1 VVAWRLTGVYEGGYA
16 RRRMTQAIKTDSHLQ
31 VLGAVQEIGEAF
43 ASSLQLQP
51 VLERIV
57 YAAMQLAEGDAGSV
71 MLLTDDGEWLVV
83 KAAIGP
89 RADIILGERQPANAS
104 IAGQALFHKQPILLK
119 GRAEGRGGPRSAHP
133 REIGRSLVVPLVVTG
148 KLLGV
153 LNINTQAAH
162 RELPGDVIELLRT
175 LANQAAIM
183 IENARLYEDLRQME
197 QRLERF
203 VDRFLR
209 QAEQRR
215 DPIDL
220 TETKLQ
226 EMIARAVQE
235 STLANAPT
243 PVEEPDPLLQR
254 LTQREREVL
263 THIVQ
268 GLTNKE
274 IAAQLFLSPD
284 TVKNHV
290 VHIMEKLGAQDRT
303 QAAVFAIRSGLVK

>member
-1 VVAWRLTGVYEGGYA
+1 MIEDGRTEPHV
-16 RRRMTQAIKTDSHLQ
+16 Q
-31 VLGAVQEIGEAF
+31 VLQAVQDIGEAF
-43 ASSLQLQP
+43 ASTLQLQP
-51 VLERIV
+51 VLERLI
-57 YAAMQLAEGDAGSV
+57 YAAMQLAEGDSGSI

-89 RADIILGERQPANAS
+89 RSEIILGQRQPANAS
-104 IAGQALFHKQPILLK
+104 IAGQSLLHNQPILLK
-119 GRAEGRGGPRSAHP
+119 GRADGAGGPVSAHP
-133 REIGRSLVVPLVVTG
+133 RHIDRSVVVRLAVTDRPR
-148 KLLGV
+148 GV
-153 LNINTQAAH
+153 LSVNTQSE
-162 RELPGDVIELLRT
+162 RKELSSEMVQLLRI

-183 IENARLYEDLRQME
+183 IEHARLYEDLQQKE

-215 DPIDL
+215 AVDL

-226 EMIARAVQE
+226 EIIFRAIQE
-235 STLANAPT
+235 SPLAAPR
-243 PVEEPDPLLQR
+243 PQVEEPSPMLQR
-254 LTQREREVL
+254 LTQREQEVL
-263 THIVQ
+263 SHIVQ

-274 IAAQLFLSPD
+274 IATRLFLSPD

-303 QAAVFAIRSGLVK
+303 QAAVFAIRNGLIK

>member
-1 VVAWRLTGVYEGGYA
+1 MA
-16 RRRMTQAIKTDSHLQ
+16 RATKTDSHLQ

-51 VLERIV
+51 VLERII

-71 MLLTDDGEWLVV
+71 MLLTDDAEWLVV

-89 RADIILGERQPANAS
+89 RADIILGQRQPASAS
-104 IAGQALFHKQPILLK
+104 IAGEALLRKQPILLK
-119 GRAEGRGGPRSAHP
+119 GRAEGRGGPASAHP

-153 LNINTQAAH
+153 LNINTQAEH
-162 RELPGDVIELLRT
+162 REPPPDVIDLFRT

-220 TETKLQ
+220 TETRLQ

-235 STLANAPT
+235 SSLANQPAPM
-243 PVEEPDPLLQR
+243 EEPDPLLQR

-274 IAAQLFLSPD
+274 IAAQLYLSPD

>member
-1 VVAWRLTGVYEGGYA
+1 MAQQVQSVE
-16 RRRMTQAIKTDSHLQ
+16 HLQ
-31 VLGAVQEIGEAF
+31 VLQAVQDIGEAF

-51 VLERIV
+51 VPERII
-57 YAAMQLAEGDAGSV
+57 YAAMQLAQGDAGSV
-71 MLLTDDGEWLVV
+71 MLLTEDGEWLVV

-89 RADIILGERQPANAS
+89 RAEIILGQRQAANAS
-104 IAGQALFHKQPILLK
+104 IAGQALLRNQPILL
-119 GRAEGRGGPRSAHP
+119 RGPADGSSGMASNHPSA
-133 REIGRSLVVPLVVTG
+133 IGRSVVMPLVVTG
-148 KLLGV
+148 KLRGV
-153 LNINTQAAH
+153 LNVNTQNE
-162 RELPGDVIELLRT
+162 REDLSAEVIGLLRT

-183 IENARLYEDLRQME
+183 IEYARLFEDLRQME

-215 DPIDL
+215 NTIDL
-220 TETKLQ
+220 SEAKLQ
-226 EMIARAVQE
+226 GMIARAVQE
-235 STLANAPT
+235 STALAPRP

-254 LTQREREVL
+254 LTQREQEVL
-263 THIVQ
+263 SYIVQ

-274 IAAQLFLSPD
+274 IATQLYLSPD

>member
-1 VVAWRLTGVYEGGYA
+1 
-16 RRRMTQAIKTDSHLQ
+16 
-31 VLGAVQEIGEAF
+31 
-43 ASSLQLQP
+43 
-51 VLERIV
+51 LERII
-57 YAAMQLAEGDAGSV
+57 YAAMQLVDGDAGSV

-89 RADIILGERQPANAS
+89 RSEIIPGQRQAAGAS
-104 IAGQALFHKQPILLK
+104 IAGQALLHNQPILLK
-119 GRAEGRGGPRSAHP
+119 GRAEGGGGAASAHP
-133 REIGRSLVVPLVVTG
+133 REIDRSVVVRLAVTGRSR
-148 KLLGV
+148 GV
-153 LNINTQAAH
+153 LSVNTLAE
-162 RELPGDVIELLRT
+162 RKELSSDVIQLFRT

-183 IENARLYEDLRQME
+183 IEHARLYEDLQQKE

-215 DPIDL
+215 STFDL

-226 EMIARAVQE
+226 EMITRVVQE
-235 STLANAPT
+235 SALAAPRQ
-243 PVEEPDPLLQR
+243 PVEEPNPMLQK
-254 LTQREREVL
+254 LTQREQEVL
-263 THIVQ
+263 SYIVQ

-274 IAAQLFLSPD
+274 IATQLYLSPD

-303 QAAVFAIRSGLVK
+303 QAAVFAIRNGLVK

>member
-1 VVAWRLTGVYEGGYA
+1 MAQQVQSVE
-16 RRRMTQAIKTDSHLQ
+16 HLQ
-31 VLGAVQEIGEAF
+31 VLQAVQDIGEAF

-51 VLERIV
+51 VLERII
-57 YAAMQLAEGDAGSV
+57 YAAMQLAQGDAGSV
-71 MLLTDDGEWLVV
+71 MLLTEDGEWLVV

-89 RADIILGERQPANAS
+89 RAEIILGQRQAANAS
-104 IAGQALFHKQPILLK
+104 IAGQALLRNQPILL
-119 GRAEGRGGPRSAHP
+119 RGPADGSSGMASNHPSA
-133 REIGRSLVVPLVVTG
+133 IGRSVVMPLVVTG
-148 KLLGV
+148 KLRGV
-153 LNINTQAAH
+153 LNVNTQNE
-162 RELPGDVIELLRT
+162 REDLSAEVIGLLRT

-183 IENARLYEDLRQME
+183 IEYARLFEDLRQME

-215 DPIDL
+215 NTIDL
-220 TETKLQ
+220 SEAKLQ

-235 STLANAPT
+235 STALAPRP

-254 LTQREREVL
+254 LTQREQEVL
-263 THIVQ
+263 SYIVQ

-274 IAAQLFLSPD
+274 IATQLYLSPD

-303 QAAVFAIRSGLVK
+303 QAAVFAIRNGLVK

>member
-1 VVAWRLTGVYEGGYA
+1 
-16 RRRMTQAIKTDSHLQ
+16 MQ
-31 VLGAVQEIGEAF
+31 AVQDIGEAF

-51 VLERIV
+51 VLERII
-57 YAAMQLAEGDAGSV
+57 YAAMQLAQGDAGSV
-71 MLLTDDGEWLVV
+71 MLLTEDGEWLVV

-89 RADIILGERQPANAS
+89 RAEIILGQRQAANAS
-104 IAGQALFHKQPILLK
+104 IAGQALLRNQPILL
-119 GRAEGRGGPRSAHP
+119 RGPADGSSGMASNHPSA
-133 REIGRSLVVPLVVTG
+133 IGRSVVMPLVVTG
-148 KLLGV
+148 KLRGV
-153 LNINTQAAH
+153 LNVNTQNE
-162 RELPGDVIELLRT
+162 REDLSAEVIGLLRT

-183 IENARLYEDLRQME
+183 IEYARLFEDLRQME

-215 DPIDL
+215 NTIDL
-220 TETKLQ
+220 SEAKLQ
-226 EMIARAVQE
+226 EMLARAVQE
-235 STLANAPT
+235 STALAPKP

-254 LTQREREVL
+254 LTQREQEVL
-263 THIVQ
+263 SYIVQ

-274 IAAQLFLSPD
+274 IATQLYLSPD